1 VSNEDKTPDDSTP
14 AVLVAAPKLSKVE
27 EIQARREAK
36 REALEAQKEEQRA
49 IDLEALEALEDEH
62 GINNIVWMDLP
73 YTPGLVSLVAA
84 KCPTPAYMKR
94 YRDMCKTKNEKHPDY
109 IAAAEMLA
117 AVCRVY
123 PPEQDDYKKV
133 LDARPGV
140 HVQLGV
146 AAMKLGSGREQD
158 ESKS

>member
-1 VSNEDKTPDDSTP
+1 MSDEPKDAPKED
-14 AVLVAAPKLSKVE
+14 APKLSKIE
-27 EIQARREAK
+27 EIQARRDAK
-36 REALEAQKEEQRA
+36 REALEKQKEDQRA

-62 GINNIVWMDLP
+62 GINNIVWIDLP

-94 YRDMCKTKNEKHPDY
+94 YRDMCKTKNEKSADY
-109 IAAAEMLA
+109 IGAAEMLA

-123 PPEQDDYKKV
+123 PIEQEDYKKIV
-133 LDARPGV
+133 DARPGV